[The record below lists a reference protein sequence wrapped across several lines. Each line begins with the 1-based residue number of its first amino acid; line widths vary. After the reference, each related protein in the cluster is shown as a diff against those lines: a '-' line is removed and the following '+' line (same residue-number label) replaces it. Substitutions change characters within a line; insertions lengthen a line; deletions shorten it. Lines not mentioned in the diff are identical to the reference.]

1 MRLIRSIAADASGLW
16 GLSVVGIA
24 LVMALFAYVLAT
36 DSSENANTIV
46 PSIALRPPGFEVDL
60 LEIQPAPCGGL
71 RRLWKGC
78 PNAAQ
83 IVPVQASEP
92 MAEGLR
98 YRPMGAPPNE
108 WRIVEA
114 GTPYRIVHRRFWMGT
129 DRFGRDLFSRL
140 LIGAR
145 VSLSVGFVA
154 VALSLIIGL
163 PLGAWAGF
171 KGGGTDAWISGLI
184 QVVWSLPGLMLVIA
198 VTLALGKGFW
208 QVFVAVGLSMWV
220 EVARI
225 VRGEVLAE
233 KQKEYVEAARV
244 MGFGDARILFR
255 HIVPNVSAPLIVVSA
270 ANFASAILIE
280 SGLSFLGLGARPPIP
295 TWGGIIKDHYAY
307 LMMGKGWLALWPGL
321 CLMLV
326 VLAFMM
332 LGNRLRDVL
341 DVRNTPSAS

>member
-1 MRLIRSIAADASGLW
+1 MRTLAADAGGLW
-16 GLSVVGIA
+16 GLSVVAMA
-24 LVMALFAYVLAT
+24 LFMALFAYGLAA
-36 DSSENANTIV
+36 DPSENANTIV
-46 PSIALRPPGFEVDL
+46 PSIALRPPGFELDL

-71 RRLWKGC
+71 ERLWKGC

-83 IVPVQASEP
+83 ALPLEAWETTE
-92 MAEGLR
+92 EGIR
-98 YRPMGAPPNE
+98 YRVVGSPPDE
-108 WRIVEA
+108 WRTLGSNI
-114 GTPYRIVHRRFWMGT
+114 PHRIVHRRFWMGT

-140 LIGAR
+140 LIGSR

-154 VALSLIIGL
+154 VALSLLIGL

-171 KGGGTDAWISGLI
+171 KGGRTDAWISGLI

-225 VRGEVLAE
+225 VRGEVMAE
-233 KQKEYVEAARV
+233 KQKEYVDAARV
-244 MGFGDARILFR
+244 MGFGDRRILFG

-321 CLMLV
+321 CLMSV